1 MILRKH
7 DKFVGGDFT
16 GAIAMASLSV
26 FGELPGINVA
36 FTERLHQVFHPAK
49 VLVATSAL
57 AGEKSVYGVMKVV
70 IPLRI
75 QTVAVRF
82 SRQQEAAVIQITFPD
97 HINLASSPFR
107 VELLHSAG

>member
-1 MILRKH
+1 MILPEH

-16 GAIAMASLSV
+16 GAIAMPPLSV
-26 FGELPGINVA
+26 FRELPGINIA

-49 VLVATSAL
+49 VLVVTSAL
-57 AGEKSVYGVMKVV
+57 AGEESVYGVMKVV

-82 SRQQEAAVIQITFPD
+82 SRQQEAPVIEITFPD
-97 HINLASSPFR
+97 DIHLASSPLR
-107 VELLHSAG
+107 ELLHSTG